1 MKRTVRI
8 DIITS
13 LLFLLTILMSHQMK
27 AQFRNEPISELDASD
42 PATMRS
48 RFNMDFESYFFVG
61 EAKHYSMRFG
71 YDYGLQNQKHLFGLS
86 LPIVHAVYAADLGGF
101 ENTTGVGDL
110 KMRYMFVPYQQDKTS
125 GLQRVSAY
133 MEVTAP
139 TGESLLGRGAGTWV
153 YRPGMIFTFRPNPYV
168 AFYPE
173 IKYQFSTQDANIL
186 SGDAP
191 DPEDPGVDGPI
202 SNLLVSVPVVATV
215 TSWNGWVGMNTS
227 YIQSF
232 SEETYYL
239 FLRLDFGKMIGEK
252 TSASLNISKFI
263 AGQPRLDVLVQV
275 RFQFFIR

>member
-1 MKRTVRI
+1 
-8 DIITS
+8 
-13 LLFLLTILMSHQMK
+13 MSYQMN
-27 AQFRNEPISELDASD
+27 AQFQNEPISELDASD

-48 RFNMDFESYFFVG
+48 RFNTDFESYFFVG

-110 KMRYMFVPYQQDKTS
+110 KMRYVFVPYQQDKTS

-215 TSWNGWVGMNTS
+215 TSWNGWVGMNAS

-232 SEETYYL
+232 SEETYYV
-239 FLRLDFGKMIGEK
+239 FLRLDFGTMIGEK
-252 TSASLNISKFI
+252 TSASLNITKFI
-263 AGQPRLDVLVQV
+263 AGQPRLDVLVQA

>member
-1 MKRTVRI
+1 MNK
-8 DIITS
+8 ITS
-13 LLFLLTILMSHQMK
+13 LLLLITILIAAHQAE
-27 AQFRNEPISELDASD
+27 AQFRAEPISAFDASD

-48 RFNMDFESYFFVG
+48 RFNTDFESYFFVG

-86 LPIVHAVYAADLGGF
+86 LPIVHAVYAADLGGY

-110 KMRYMFVPYQQDKTS
+110 KMRYMFVPYEQDKTS

-139 TGESLLGRGAGTWV
+139 TGESQLGRGAGTWV

-191 DPEDPGVDGPI
+191 DPEDPDVDGPI
-202 SNLLVSVPVVATV
+202 SNLVFSVPATATV
-215 TSWNGWVGMNTS
+215 SSWNGWVGMNAT

-232 SEETYYL
+232 SEETYYM
-239 FLRLDFGKMIGEK
+239 FLRLDFGTMIGEK
-252 TSASLNISKFI
+252 TSASLNITKFI
-263 AGQPRLDVLVQV
+263 AGQPRLDVLVQA
-275 RFQFFIR
+275 RFQFFIRN

>member
-1 MKRTVRI
+1 MVRI
-8 DIITS
+8 DFIVS
-13 LLFLLTILMSHQMK
+13 LFFLLTMLISHQTK
-27 AQFRNEPISELDASD
+27 AQFRNEPISEFDASD

-48 RFNMDFESYFFVG
+48 RFNTDFESYFFVG
-61 EAKHYSMRFG
+61 EAKHYSMRLG
-71 YDYGLQNQKHLFGLS
+71 YDYGLQNQKHLLGLS
-86 LPIVHAVYAADLGGF
+86 LPIVHAIYAADLGGY

-139 TGESLLGRGAGTWV
+139 TGESQLGRGAGTWV
-153 YRPGMIFTFRPNPYV
+153 YRPGMIFTFRPNPFV

-191 DPEDPGVDGPI
+191 DPEDPDVDGHI
-202 SNLLVSVPVVATV
+202 SNLVFSVPAVATV
-215 TSWNGWVGMNTS
+215 SSWNGWVGMNAT

-232 SEETYYL
+232 SEETYYV
-239 FLRLDFGKMIGEK
+239 FLRLDFGTMIGQK
-252 TSASLNISKFI
+252 TSVSLNITKFI
-263 AGQPRLDVLVQV
+263 AGQPRLDALVQA